1 MKDPNYQGVV
11 TQAYNFITQQAK
23 VSELPKV
30 QGQPGY
36 RMCNRLASGT

>member
-11 TQAYNFITQQAK
+11 TKAYNSSTQQAK
-23 VSELPKV
+23 VSELSKV

-36 RMCNRLASGT
+36 RM